1 MNPAPVLYVVVCGAG
16 PASQVTTLIEAA
28 QADGWRVQVIST
40 PAGLDFIDAPE
51 LEALT
56 GNPVRSS
63 YRGADEPRQS
73 APKADA
79 IIVAPATYNT
89 INKLTAGIADN
100 YALGVLAE
108 CIGSGVPTVVLPF
121 INAAL
126 ASRAPLRNAVENL
139 RGERVDVMLGPG
151 GFEPHAPG
159 TGDAALIAFPW
170 TAALARAASL
180 TSVNGAKPG
189 DA

>member
-1 MNPAPVLYVVVCGAG
+1 MSPGPVLYVVVCGAG

-40 PAGLDFIDAPE
+40 PAGLEFVDTPA

-63 YRGADEPRQS
+63 YRSADEPRQS

-79 IIVAPATYNT
+79 IIIAPATYNT
-89 INKLTAGIADN
+89 INKLAAGIADN

-108 CIGSGVPTVVLPF
+108 CIGAGVPAVVLPF
-121 INAAL
+121 INTAL
-126 ASRAPLRNAVENL
+126 ASRAPLRSAVDNL
-139 RGERVDVMLGPG
+139 RGEGVEVMLGPG

-170 TAALARAASL
+170 AAALSRL
-180 TSVNGAKPG
+180 TALDSNAPQVGG
-189 DA
+189 Q